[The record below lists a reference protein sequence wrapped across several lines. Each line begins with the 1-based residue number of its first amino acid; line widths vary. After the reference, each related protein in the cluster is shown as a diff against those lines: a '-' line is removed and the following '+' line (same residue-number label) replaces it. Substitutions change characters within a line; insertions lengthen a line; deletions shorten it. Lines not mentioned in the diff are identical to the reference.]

1 MKEKYLIGEFDYT
14 EKELIEITYGIINTK
29 GDIDFDLSESMGL

>member
-14 EKELIEITYGIINTK
+14 EKELIEITYGTINTK
-29 GDIDFDLSESMGL
+29 GNIDFNLSKSMGL